1 MKSIKEYIES
11 GGASVSEASETHVF
25 LDDVKQELD
34 RAAGKIYQDVLSSG
48 LMTEKQFRFR
58 LMDVMYKIFDKFP
71 GKEELDKITA
81 HVNDDGYIDKMYA
94 EEYARKAI
102 EITLMHIGLELMD
115 KKPFDFGKPKKIAK
129 AAAAKHCK
137 LCK

>member
-1 MKSIKEYIES
+1 MKSIREYIEN
-11 GGASVSEASETHVF
+11 GGTAVSEASETHVF
-25 LDDVKQELD
+25 LDDVKQ
-34 RAAGKIYQDVLSSG
+34 
-48 LMTEKQFRFR
+48 
-58 LMDVMYKIFDKFP
+58 
-71 GKEELDKITA
+71 ELDKITA

-94 EEYARKAI
+94 EEYARKAL
-102 EITLMHIGLELMD
+102 EITLMHIGLELMN